1 MSHAFIQLTN
11 VDNDSGISA
20 VECKFDIGSGFS
32 ASHRPLVVV
41 QLSVNVRTLGEHAA
55 GGMQILDRVDTPT
68 IPVIVMTFQHP
79 VNSEVRTRHGIWC
92 HGRISGI
99 AQRLEITR

>member
-1 MSHAFIQLTN
+1 MRA
-11 VDNDSGISA
+11 
-20 VECKFDIGSGFS
+20 
-32 ASHRPLVVV
+32 
-41 QLSVNVRTLGEHAA
+41 LSEHAA
-55 GGMQILDRVDTPT
+55 SGMQILYSVDAPT

-79 VNSEVRTRHGIWC
+79 VNGEVRTRHGIWC